1 VIRSFR
7 HRGLRRFYE
16 SGEPSRINAALRAK
30 VQRLL
35 SALDAAES
43 PQALDLPGYR
53 LHPLKGD
60 LEGSWSVTVSGN
72 WRVTFRFKDGDA
84 FDIDLL
90 DYH

>member
-16 SGEPSRINAALRAK
+16 SGDPSRIDAALRGK
-30 VQRLL
+30 VQRIL

-43 PQALDLPGYR
+43 PRALNIPGFR
-53 LHPLKGD
+53 LHPLKGN
-60 LEGSWSVTVSGN
+60 LAGFWSVTVSGN
-72 WRVTFRFKDGDA
+72 WRVIFRLEEGA
-84 FDIDLL
+84 VFDVDLL